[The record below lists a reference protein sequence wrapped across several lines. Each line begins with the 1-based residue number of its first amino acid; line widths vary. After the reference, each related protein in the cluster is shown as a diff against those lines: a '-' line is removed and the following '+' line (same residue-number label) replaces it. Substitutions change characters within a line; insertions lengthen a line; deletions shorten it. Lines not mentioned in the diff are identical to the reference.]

1 MAVFD
6 PGFLESPAGSIEV
19 EEHNFTLKIG
29 HDVMIA
35 TCCRLR
41 QLHRQRSC
49 SVCCYNGRLLCDI
62 CFPAKYI
69 FITAKFGKIVPAEL
83 CGFHI

>member
-6 PGFLESPAGSIEV
+6 PGFLESPAESIEV

-41 QLHRQRSC
+41 QL
-49 SVCCYNGRLLCDI
+49 
-62 CFPAKYI
+62 
-69 FITAKFGKIVPAEL
+69 
-83 CGFHI
+83 